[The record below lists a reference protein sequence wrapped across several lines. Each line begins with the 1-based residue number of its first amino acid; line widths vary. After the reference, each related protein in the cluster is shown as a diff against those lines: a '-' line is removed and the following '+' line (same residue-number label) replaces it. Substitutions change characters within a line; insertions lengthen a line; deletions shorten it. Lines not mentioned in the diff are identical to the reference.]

1 MRTRRG
7 VLVCTFLAL
16 LLAVAHGTAP
26 AQDSTVP
33 VFRTGSDFV
42 RVDMYATVD
51 GALVTDLR
59 AEDVEV
65 FEDGVKQEIATFEHV
80 DLTRALASPAS
91 RDQGASPRDPRSR
104 VFVVFIDTHTAQLR
118 GDNELRLSLVR
129 TLDRLLAPDDLVG
142 LMTPEMVVADLEL
155 GPRDVLISNLANDVR
170 WLEPERGRLDL
181 TEFAWENCYP
191 SVRGPSSRLTDMKAR
206 RNARRTVDALQDLV
220 YTLRSMRE
228 ERKAVLLVTGGW
240 PFAEELPPGG
250 TGDSRI
256 ETPACR
262 DDRLELG
269 RMNLGSLLRDLARA
283 ANRSNVSFYPVST
296 RRPVEPPRD
305 LPAQMR
311 VRLQQ
316 RDKRG
321 RDTVRDQLGD
331 LAGATDG
338 LADYERD
345 FERVGRRIVDDTSSY
360 YLIGY
365 QSSSPGSENK
375 YREISV
381 KVNRPG
387 VRVRARA
394 GYGGEAPRLLNAAAV
409 EPRGPS
415 VDARVLDALAVVE
428 RFDGLA
434 PFWGRLSEW
443 ESTGT
448 DAGAAF
454 WFVGEVSPH
463 RRNEKAWSDGS
474 IAEVTVLD
482 ARRAEVLTR
491 TFEIEP
497 DNGTFVLRAPPAG
510 TLPPGDYSVRV
521 RVRPADG
528 DELALQEVTR
538 VSLAP
543 EAEGPGEA
551 VIWRRGAAGQVEYRQ
566 TADPRFRRT
575 ERLRLELPT
584 DSHEPI
590 TVRVLD
596 RLGQPL
602 PVQLPFEERP
612 DESAPFRWIVIDTAL
627 AGLAPALYTIE
638 VAQGDVS
645 RLTTFQ
651 LVP

>member
-1 MRTRRG
+1 MHPRCG
-7 VLVCTFLAL
+7 VLVRTFLAL
-16 LLAVAHGTAP
+16 LVVAAHGSAP
-26 AQDSTVP
+26 AQEPPVP

-42 RVDMYATVD
+42 RVDMYATR
-51 GALVTDLR
+51 GGEMVTDLR
-59 AEDVEV
+59 PGDVEV
-65 FEDGVKQEIATFEHV
+65 FEDGVRQQIATFEYV
-80 DLTRALASPAS
+80 DLANQTVRPAA
-91 RDQGASPRDPRSR
+91 DDEEAGASDLRSR
-104 VFVVFIDTHTAQLR
+104 VFIVFIDVHTTQLR

-129 TLDRLLAPDDLVG
+129 TLDRLLAPGDLVG
-142 LMTPEMVVADLEL
+142 LMTPDMVVGDIEL
-155 GPRDVLISNLANDVR
+155 GERDVVISNLANDVR
-170 WLEPERGRLDL
+170 WLESESRTLDL

-191 SVRGPSSRLTDMKAR
+191 SQRGPSSRLGDMKAR
-206 RNARRTVDALQDLV
+206 RNARRTIDALQDLV
-220 YTLRSMRE
+220 YTLRGMRE

-250 TGDSRI
+250 NSEIRT

-262 DDRLELG
+262 RDRLELG
-269 RMNLGSLLRDLARA
+269 RMNFGSMLRDLTRA

-296 RRPVEPPRD
+296 RLPVEAPREM
-305 LPAQMR
+305 PAQMR
-311 VRLQQ
+311 RRLQQ
-316 RDKRG
+316 RDKRA
-321 RDTVRDQLGD
+321 RDTVRDQLNK
-331 LAGATDG
+331 LADATDG
-338 LADYERD
+338 AADYARD

-365 QSSSPGSENK
+365 QTSNANAENK

-387 VRVRARA
+387 VQVRARA
-394 GYGGEAPRLLNAAAV
+394 GYGGEPPRLINAAAI

-415 VDARVLDALAVVE
+415 VDARVLDSLAAVE

-443 ESTGT
+443 ESTGR
-448 DAGAAF
+448 DAGAF
-454 WFVGEVSPH
+454 WFVGEVAPH
-463 RRNEKAWSDGS
+463 RRSERAWSEGT
-474 IAEVTVLD
+474 IADVTVLD
-482 ARRAEVLTR
+482 ASRAEVLTR
-491 TFEIEP
+491 TFELQP
-497 DNGTFVLRAPPAG
+497 DEAAFALRVPGSG

-521 RVRPADG
+521 RVRPAEG
-528 DELALQEVTR
+528 DDLALQEVTR

-543 EAEGPGEA
+543 EVAGPGEA
-551 VIWRRGAAGQVEYRQ
+551 VIWRAAGLLDYRQ

-584 DSHEPI
+584 ESPDPI
-590 TVRVLD
+590 SVRMLD

-602 PVQLPFEERP
+602 PLQLPYAERP
-612 DESAPFRWIVIDTAL
+612 DDSAPFRWIVVETPL

-638 VAQGDVS
+638 VAQGSVS